1 MTKNYLV
8 FHFTMHPPYR
18 VTSKRGAKINLFYLY
33 AKRPPLKLFIIII
46 MSIVFNI
53 TTFPTTNIESFYTY
67 SLKSNIN
74 FLFINTY

>member
-1 MTKNYLV
+1 MIMYMLIKY
-8 FHFTMHPPYR
+8 FIQDMIFY
-18 VTSKRGAKINLFYLY
+18 INLYF
-33 AKRPPLKLFIIII
+33 LKIFKNLKISIIII

>member
-1 MTKNYLV
+1 MIMYMLIKY
-8 FHFTMHPPYR
+8 FIQDMIFY
-18 VTSKRGAKINLFYLY
+18 INLYF
-33 AKRPPLKLFIIII
+33 LKIFKNLKISIIIKIFKFIIII

>member
-1 MTKNYLV
+1 
-8 FHFTMHPPYR
+8 
-18 VTSKRGAKINLFYLY
+18 
-33 AKRPPLKLFIIII
+33 

>member
-1 MTKNYLV
+1 MYMLIKY
-8 FHFTMHPPYR
+8 FIQDMIFY
-18 VTSKRGAKINLFYLY
+18 INLYF
-33 AKRPPLKLFIIII
+33 LKIFKNLKISIIIKIFKIIYIII